1 MCISLFGRHL
11 VNVDNAERSDF
22 GSRTV
27 IIVQGEKAM
36 LRQHV
41 DSVAEHS
48 SPPLLRLYVRDNK
61 TCSNGE
67 KSALPKLTFTF
78 S

>member
-1 MCISLFGRHL
+1 MCVSLFGRHL
-11 VNVDNAERSDF
+11 VNVDNAERSGF
-22 GSRTV
+22 WSRTV
-27 IIVQGEKAM
+27 IIFQGEKAM

-41 DSVAEHS
+41 DPVAEHS
-48 SPPLLRLYVRDNK
+48 SPLLLRHYVRGNK
-61 TCSNGE
+61 TCNNGE